1 MRKNYNYNKLTS
13 LYESI
18 DEAASLQLRKEMFK
32 EECWDHKLDRP
43 VAECWT
49 ESGDIKDECWSS
61 GPGGSN
67 SIDGGAIA
75 DARRYIRISEKSKKL
90 KS

>member
-1 MRKNYNYNKLTS
+1 MRKNYNYNS
-13 LYESI
+13 LISKYELLS
-18 DEAASLQLRKEMFK
+18 EKAVLQLKKEMFR
-32 EECWDHKLDRP
+32 EECWDATHDRP

-75 DARRYIRISEKSKKL
+75 GEKRIGISES
-90 KS
+90 SE